1 MYLSYTDYQN
11 MGGTLDEAAF
21 NAFEFEAECIVNWYT
36 FSRLKK
42 FEPEDYPAE
51 LPRVMYALI
60 RYIEA
65 QYQLL
70 FPNGNELVPATTGA
84 VASQSNDGVSI
95 SYATLSASNLLTAY
109 KTQLD
114 DIVKR
119 GLEGVVD
126 ALGRKLLYRG
136 LYPGE

>member
-1 MYLSYTDYQN
+1 MYLSYSDYQT

-21 NAFEFEAECIVNWYT
+21 NAFEFEAECVVNWYT

-42 FEPEDYPAE
+42 IDPAE
-51 LPRVMYALI
+51 YPEELPKVIYAII

-65 QYQLL
+65 QYKLL
-70 FPNGNELVPATTGA
+70 FPNGNELVPATSGA
-84 VASQSNDGVSI
+84 VASQANDGVSI
-95 SYATLSASNLLTAY
+95 SYATLSASNLLTSY
-109 KTQLD
+109 KTQMD
-114 DIVKR
+114 EIVKR
-119 GLEGVVD
+119 GLDGVID